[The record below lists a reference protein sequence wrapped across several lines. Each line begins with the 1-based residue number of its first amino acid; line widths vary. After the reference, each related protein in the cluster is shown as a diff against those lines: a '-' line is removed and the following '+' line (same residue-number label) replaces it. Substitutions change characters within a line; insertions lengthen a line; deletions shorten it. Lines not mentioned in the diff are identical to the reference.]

1 MNTIL
6 YTSLESLR
14 KISILLFPVIPTS
27 SENVLNT
34 LGISK
39 NDINI
44 HNYSIDKY
52 LKPSTKLKEFK
63 ILFKKYS

>member
-1 MNTIL
+1 M
-6 YTSLESLR
+6 
-14 KISILLFPVIPTS
+14 S

-34 LGISK
+34 LAISK

-44 HNYSIDKY
+44 KNYSIDKH